1 MKRLLLPAAILFASA
16 VGSPLLAV
24 EPLPIEV
31 AGALGYMR
39 EEEKLARDVYLHFA
53 ALYPVVEPGSNIFA
67 KIAKSE
73 QRHTDAVLKL
83 LDKYGVDDPVVSD
96 DGVVNPPGIF
106 TNTDLQTLYDQLVAN
121 GEAGLAEA
129 LAVGVLIEHTDIGDI
144 GDAIELSE
152 DYADIVRVYSNLLSG
167 SYSHLSAFE
176 EVLEKLEADDD
187 ADAAEVTASSRAP
200 AAKRPTR
207 TR

>member
-1 MKRLLLPAAILFASA
+1 MKRLLLPAAILLASA

-24 EPLPIEV
+24 EPLPAEV
-31 AGALGYMR
+31 ADALAYMR

-53 ALYPVVEPGSNIFA
+53 ALYPVVEPGSNIFT

-96 DGVVNPPGIF
+96 EGEVNPPGIF
-106 TNTDLQTLYDQLVAN
+106 TDDELQTLYDNLVAN

-129 LAVGVLIEHTDIGDI
+129 LEVGVLIEHTDIGDI
-144 GDAIELSE
+144 GDAIELSAA
-152 DYADIVRVYSNLLSG
+152 YPDIVQVYSNLLSG

-176 EVLEKLEADDD
+176 EVLEKLEADEE
-187 ADAAEVTASSRAP
+187 ADAGAVTASSRA
-200 AAKRPTR
+200 R
-207 TR
+207 

>member
-53 ALYPVVEPGSNIFA
+53 ALYPVVEPGSNM
-67 KIAKSE
+67 
-73 QRHTDAVLKL
+73 